1 MLEEKINQD
10 LKTAMLGGDKL
21 GVSTLRG
28 LKSVILYAKIASSN
42 REVALSDNDI
52 IVLLQKEA
60 RKRQESADLYK
71 QGGDDNRAK
80 AELAEKQI
88 IEKYLPSQLSEAE
101 VIPIVDSAIKELGNP
116 DLTSLGKVINQVKQ
130 QLVGQADG
138 ALIARIAKERLT
150 K

>member
-10 LKTAMLGGDKL
+10 LKTALLGGDKL
-21 GVSTLRG
+21 AVSTLRS
-28 LKSVILYAKIASSN
+28 LKSAILYARIASGN
-42 REVALSDNDI
+42 REEALSENELI
-52 IVLLQKEA
+52 ILFQKEA

-71 QGGDDNRAK
+71 QGGNEDRAK

-88 IEKYLPSQLSEAE
+88 IENYLPNQLNESE
-101 VIPIVDSAIKELGNP
+101 VVPFVDKAIKELGST
-116 DLTSLGKVINQVKQ
+116 DLTSLGKVISLVKQ
-130 QLVGQADG
+130 QLSGQADG